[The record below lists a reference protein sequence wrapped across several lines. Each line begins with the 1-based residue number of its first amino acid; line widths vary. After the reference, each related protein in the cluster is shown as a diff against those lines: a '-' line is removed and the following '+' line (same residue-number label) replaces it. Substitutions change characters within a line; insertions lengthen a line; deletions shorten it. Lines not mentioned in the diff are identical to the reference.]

1 MKGVIYLLKIKILLI
16 HSINKPYLQPRLLPE
31 ILTISNLRHAAS
43 RTSTCAE
50 PELRLCWRGY
60 AVVKTTTP
68 WRLITAFSVSLN
80 VTQFVN
86 CENELTRC
94 LVCVIANIFF
104 LYTEDWDIFKFYIWT
119 VKLTLTSAISFP
131 YQRKNNN
138 SVGVTSRI

>member
-1 MKGVIYLLKIKILLI
+1 MKSAIYLLKVKILLI
-16 HSINKPYLQPRLLPE
+16 HLINKPYLQPRLLSE

-50 PELRLCWRGY
+50 PELRLCWWRC
-60 AVVKTTTP
+60 AIVKTTTP

-94 LVCVIANIFF
+94 LVCLIANIFF
-104 LYTEDWDIFKFYIWT
+104 SIYWRLRYFQVLLPNCKTYTDVCNI
-119 VKLTLTSAISFP
+119 ISLLA
-131 YQRKNNN
+131 
-138 SVGVTSRI
+138 